1 MMDNEEVESKERPFE
16 KIPLENIIKICE
28 KCFSNLYIFRTH
40 FNNFFLF
47 YGLNEDEYNKLIK
60 HLDGIR
66 DILLEYCKDLIKTKE
81 KNND

>member
-1 MMDNEEVESKERPFE
+1 MMDNEEVEVDVRASE

-28 KCFSNLYIFRTH
+28 KCFSNLYPFRTH
-40 FNNFFLF
+40 FNNFFLSC
-47 YGLNEDEYNKLIK
+47 GLNEGEYNKLIK

-81 KNND
+81 KK